1 MRTLR
6 VKDNQPLKKKDIAKI
21 PKLTKKIAGKTL
33 EKLEREGLF
42 LFPALAK
49 DSADLGNGQMIIE
62 RSGDLLCTG
71 NIMGFIGLEDERLEI
86 TSRFGGDS
94 DYFSRYLLEKVVDY
108 PNIINTD
115 YEAEQDSRMFNL
127 MVFLFPC
134 CLKAA
139 LRKGIFKRYTRIK
152 YNDSNVKG
160 SIDVARHIKTN
171 TPFTGNIAYG
181 QREFSHD
188 NYLTELLRH
197 TIEYIKGKPF
207 GKILL
212 GNVKDEIKLINAATP
227 RYNPLNRQR
236 IIELNTKNVVQH
248 AFFREYLTL
257 QRLCVCIL
265 QQRRHRLG
273 SGSRQAKGII
283 FDGAWLWEEYVASLI
298 GEYFYHPM
306 NKSGKGAQYLFD
318 GNTGLIYP
326 DFIGKNPEARII
338 ADAKYK
344 PSENIGDRDY
354 LQLLA
359 YMFRFDS
366 KQGFFIY
373 PESGENEG
381 TELRMNRGVTFEH
394 SVLPRNDI
402 TVTKLGLQ
410 LPSDAGSYES
420 FAARIR
426 ESEKRFIRTIIRQ
439 S

>member
-1 MRTLR
+1 MKSPRVSEGIPITFPVICSRKWLTIRISSIRTTMRNRIPVCSTSWFFCFRAVLKQLYARAYLKDILALSITTATLR
-6 VKDNQPLKKKDIAKI
+6 APS
-21 PKLTKKIAGKTL
+21 T
-33 EKLEREGLF
+33 
-42 LFPALAK
+42 
-49 DSADLGNGQMIIE
+49 
-62 RSGDLLCTG
+62 
-71 NIMGFIGLEDERLEI
+71 
-86 TSRFGGDS
+86 
-94 DYFSRYLLEKVVDY
+94 
-108 PNIINTD
+108 
-115 YEAEQDSRMFNL
+115 
-127 MVFLFPC
+127 
-134 CLKAA
+134 
-139 LRKGIFKRYTRIK
+139 
-152 YNDSNVKG
+152 
-160 SIDVARHIKTN
+160 
-171 TPFTGNIAYG
+171 FTGNIAYG

-265 QQRRHRLG
+265 QHRRHRLG

-318 GNTGLIYP
+318 GSTGLIYP
-326 DFIGKNPEARII
+326 DFIGKNPGARII

-344 PSENIGDRDY
+344 PSDNIGDRDY

-366 KQGFFIY
+366 RQGFFIY
-373 PESGENEG
+373 PENGESKG
-381 TELRMNRGVTFEH
+381 TELHMNRGVTFEH
-394 SVLPRNDI
+394 SVMPRNDI

-410 LPSDAGSYES
+410 IPSDAESYES
-420 FAARIR
+420 FTARIQ
-426 ESEKRFIRTIIRQ
+426 ENEKRFIGALNQ
-439 S
+439 QP